1 MYEIKSAPR
10 DGLYRLEDLLVGY
23 DPKDPR
29 TIVKT
34 ASFRQFQA
42 YYPLTLPGAND
53 LKGLQKAVRHD
64 AAITAALLAFIRQTK
79 KRPVGVMGGHS
90 VGRSDAAYADVAR
103 LAREITRHDYLIVT
117 GGGPGIMEAAH
128 FGAHFAY
135 ATDAQFEV
143 ALAEMR
149 KSGPSGPPQ
158 LTRGKKMLNPDGSLS
173 DAVTVEFLD
182 QLNAWFLA
190 AVKVKKSV
198 KGMKGRKGTSV
209 AIPTWEF
216 GHELSQPFATRYAA
230 YFLDSLRETA
240 LVRES
245 RAGIVYARGSGG
257 TVREIFEDAEENYYA
272 DTPSDVTPMIFFDSD
287 GFWEGEGKPSGIKI
301 DDAINSLFA
310 WRFGDPSKASFP
322 VNERV
327 VFETD
332 HAKIL
337 AILDAYDRS
346 TVVKYKAM
354 LKKGAKP

>member
-1 MYEIKSAPR
+1 MYKIRSAPR

-23 DPKDPR
+23 DPKDAR

-34 ASFRQFQA
+34 ASFRQYQA
-42 YYPLTLPGAND
+42 YYPLTLSGAND

-64 AAITAALLAFIRQTK
+64 AAITTALLAFILQTK

-90 VGRSDAAYADVAR
+90 IGRNEAAYADVAR

-117 GGGPGIMEAAH
+117 GGGPGIMEAGH
-128 FGAHFAY
+128 FGAYFAY
-135 ATDAQFEV
+135 ATDAQFEDV
-143 ALAEMR
+143 LDDMR
-149 KSGPSGPPQ
+149 KSGPPGPPP
-158 LTRGKKMLNPDGSLS
+158 LTRGKRMLNPNGSLS
-173 DAVTVEFLD
+173 DAVTEEFLG

-190 AVKVKKSV
+190 AEKVKKSF
-198 KGMKGRKGTSV
+198 KGMKGKKGTSV
-209 AIPTWEF
+209 AIPSWAF

-230 YFLDSLRETA
+230 FFLDSLRETA
-240 LVRES
+240 LVHES

-272 DTPSDVTPMIFFDSD
+272 ATPDDVTPMIFFDSD
-287 GFWEGEGKPSGIKI
+287 GFWEGEGKPSGIKV

-310 WRFGDPSKASFP
+310 WRFGDLSKASFP

-337 AILDAYDRS
+337 RILDAYNRS
-346 TVVKYKAM
+346 TRVKFRAM
-354 LKKGAKP
+354 LKKGGKP